1 MRMILVMLAV
11 VVLSACSSVGGGNV
25 VERSIGV
32 GPEDN
37 AVQVF
42 CGSVQ
47 GRWTST
53 DAATARI
60 EFPQAMDLS
69 QLDPAALLQFL
80 REQCPRGL

>member
-37 AVQVF
+37 AIQLF
-42 CGSVQ
+42 CGAMQ

-53 DAATARI
+53 DASTIRL
-60 EFPQAMDLS
+60 EFPASMDLS
-69 QLDPAALLQFL
+69 GMDPAAALEYM
-80 REQCPRGL
+80 RDQCGR